1 VKDIHKL
8 WVTRQPTQETI
19 TALQQ
24 SLGTSPLVSRILAG
38 RGISNYEEAYD
49 FFTPKLEDLHDPML
63 MKDMD
68 KALLRLDRAFRNGE
82 RILVFG
88 DYDVDGTTSV
98 ACMYRFL
105 CSIYDPSRIDYYIP
119 NRYREGY
126 GISREGIRFAKEND
140 FSLVIALDCGIKS
153 TTLISEAL
161 AEGISFIICDHHIP
175 DEVLPPAAAIL
186 NPKQSDCRYPFKELC
201 GCGVGYKLISAICGM
216 MGLPADTPYE
226 YLDLVATAIAADIVP
241 ITGENRT
248 LAYFGLKRV
257 NTAPC
262 VGMAALLELNRTG
275 RQLTVTDLIFMIAP
289 RVNAAGRMD
298 DARKAVRLFIE
309 TDFLRALSLASQL
322 QDDNSERKET
332 DGQMT
337 AEALSM
343 MQSDAAQSN
352 KKSTVLFQPHWHKGV
367 VGIVASRMMDLYY
380 RPTVIL
386 SQNGD
391 IVSGS
396 ARSVQGF
403 NIHDGLE
410 QCSDLLIGFGGHYFA
425 AGMTMPLQNVQA
437 FTERFEAVVKASSNN
452 ISFTQEITIDAI
464 VSFAE
469 LTSKFYRTLCRMEPF
484 GPENPAPVFMATNIK
499 DDGGSRI
506 VKEKHLR
513 ISVIQ
518 DGLHFSG
525 IGFNLGRKMPLFENG
540 AAVDIAFTLDENDW
554 KNQKTLQLRVLDLRP
569 AIH

>member
-1 VKDIHKL
+1 MKDIHKV
-8 WVTRQPTQETI
+8 WVTRQPGDETI
-19 TALQQ
+19 EAVQHD
-24 SLGTSPLVSRILAG
+24 LGTSPLVSRILAG
-38 RGISNYEEAYD
+38 RGIYNYEQAYR
-49 FFTPKLEDLHDPML
+49 FFTPRLEELHDPML

-68 KALLRLDRAFRNGE
+68 KALLRLDSAFRSGE
-82 RILVFG
+82 RILVYG

-98 ACMYRFL
+98 ACMHRFL
-105 CSIYDPSRIDYYIP
+105 CKIYDPSRIDYYIP

-126 GISREGIRFAKEND
+126 GISREGILFAKENN
-140 FSLVIALDCGIKS
+140 FTLVIALDCGIKS

-186 NPKQSDCRYPFKELC
+186 NPKQSDCGYPYKDLC
-201 GCGVGYKLISAICGM
+201 GCGVGYKLISAVCGM

-241 ITGENRT
+241 LTGENRT
-248 LAYFGLKRV
+248 LTHFGLKRV
-257 NTAPC
+257 NATPC
-262 VGMAALLELNRTG
+262 IGIAALLELNRTD

-298 DARKAVRLFIE
+298 DARVAVRLFIE
-309 TDFLRALSLASQL
+309 TDYQKAFSLAGQL
-322 QDDNSERKET
+322 QDANSERKET

-343 MQSDAAQSN
+343 IQSDPAQFD

-367 VGIVASRMMDLYY
+367 VGIVASRIMDQYY

-396 ARSVQGF
+396 ARSVRGF

-410 QCSDLLIGFGGHYFA
+410 ECSDLLIGFGGHYFA
-425 AGMTMPLQNVQA
+425 AGMTMPLHNVQA
-437 FTERFEAVVKASSNN
+437 FTERFEAVVRASSDH
-452 ISFTQEITIDAI
+452 ISFTQEITIDA
-464 VSFAE
+464 VVPFAE
-469 LTSKFYRTLCRMEPF
+469 LTPKFYRTLSRMEPF
-484 GPENPAPVFMATNIK
+484 GPENPAPVFMAASVR

-518 DGLHFSG
+518 DGIHFSG
-525 IGFNLGRKMPLFENG
+525 IGFNLGHKMPLFDHG
-540 AAVDIAFTLDENDW
+540 AAVDIAFTLDENEW
-554 KNQKTLQLRVLDLRP
+554 KNQKTLQLRILDLRP
-569 AIH
+569 AIR

>member
-1 VKDIHKL
+1 MKEIHKL
-8 WVTRQPTQETI
+8 WVTRKPAEDTI
-19 TALQQ
+19 AAIQQ
-24 SLGTSPLVSRILAG
+24 SLGTSPLVSRILAC
-38 RGISNYEEAYD
+38 RGISNYQEAYS

-68 KALLRLDRAFRNGE
+68 KALSRLDRAFRTGE
-82 RILVFG
+82 RILVYG

-105 CSIYDPSRIDYYIP
+105 CSVYDSSRVDYYIP

-126 GISREGIRFAKEND
+126 GISREGIGFAKEHD

-153 TTLISEAL
+153 TSLISEAL
-161 AEGISFIICDHHIP
+161 ADGISFIICDHHIP
-175 DEVLPPAAAIL
+175 DAVLPPAAAIL
-186 NPKQSDCRYPFKELC
+186 NPKQSDCHYPFKDLC
-201 GCGVGYKLISAICGM
+201 GCGVGYKLISAVCGM

-248 LAYFGLKRV
+248 LTHFGLKRV
-257 NTAPC
+257 NAAPC
-262 VGMAALLELNRTG
+262 VGIAALLELNRTG
-275 RQLTVTDLIFMIAP
+275 RPLTVTDLIFMIAP

-298 DARKAVRLFIE
+298 DAKKAVRLFIE
-309 TDFLRALSLASQL
+309 TDFLRALSLAGQL
-322 QDDNSERKET
+322 QDDNAERKET
-332 DGQMT
+332 DGIMT

-343 MQSDAAQSN
+343 IQSDPQQSD

-367 VGIVASRMMDLYY
+367 VGIVASRIMDLYY

-386 SQNGD
+386 SQNGN

-410 QCSDLLIGFGGHYFA
+410 QCSDLLTGFGGHYFA
-425 AGMTMPLQNVQA
+425 AGMTMPPQNVQA
-437 FTERFEAVVKASSNN
+437 FTERFEAVVKASSQNAC
-452 ISFTQEITIDAI
+452 FTQEIMIDAV

-469 LTSKFYRTLCRMEPF
+469 LTAKFYRTLCRMEPF

-513 ISVIQ
+513 ISVMQ

-525 IGFNLGRKMPLFENG
+525 IGFNLGPKMQLFENG
-540 AAVDIAFTLDENDW
+540 APVDLAFTLDENAW
-554 KNQKTLQLRVLDLRP
+554 KNQKNLQLKVIDLRS